1 MNKLLIVNRFIVLFL
16 LLSMGGTVC
25 VADVCVYKPPKV
37 RHVAGTVVDS
47 SGHPIPGVNIAI
59 TQHGAS
65 VISAKTND
73 AGEFRFDS
81 LKEGGFEL
89 SAMAPGFQAA
99 KYSVF
104 LQHPTMHWNRSL
116 QIELAVGLVHCG
128 GDIRIVKAK

>member
-1 MNKLLIVNRFIVLFL
+1 MKKLTTVNRFIPVFL
-16 LLSMGGTVC
+16 LLAMGGTVC
-25 VADVCVYKPPKV
+25 VADVCVYEPPKV

-47 SGHPIPGVNIAI
+47 SGRPIPSVNIAI

-81 LKEGGFEL
+81 LKEGAFEL
-89 SAMAPGFQAA
+89 SATAPGFQAA
-99 KYSVF
+99 KYNFF
-104 LQHPTMHWNRSL
+104 LRHPTMHWNRSL

-128 GDIRIVKAK
+128 GGIRIVKAK